1 MLKKFFLRFFLVFIS
16 IVVSLI
22 IVEYSLKKYLSLK
35 AIKEFE
41 NFKKVHKNLIDEAP
55 YPDNSPIG
63 ELSYFWDP
71 YIGFRFKPDQKT
83 LNRTIDNYG
92 FHNDKVYSKEKPEN
106 IIRIML
112 LGGSVAEGR
121 ADSETITHYL
131 ENNFKKI
138 KPNIEVINCGITRM
152 MSTQERIL
160 FINEVLDFKP
170 DIVLFLDGVNEFT
183 PLRYNL
189 KPGEYFYWFIGQ
201 YGISGGQPFSI
212 LFKNFLIKIKLKL
225 IESSV
230 IFRIFFQLLGDDTQ
244 FSGKNIKD
252 DDINKAVEI
261 YLKNVDIIRLIATAK
276 NIKTLFFIQPILFDK
291 KFFSLEEK
299 YIIDKMPSRVKYL
312 YISGYEK
319 LKKISKEKNLILLT
333 DIFDNEKKQIFIDF
347 CHLKPKGNEIVSLKM
362 MDEILKLI
370 K

>member
-138 KPNIEVINCGITRM
+138 KKNIEVINCGITGM
-152 MSTQERIL
+152 MST
-160 FINEVLDFKP
+160 
-170 DIVLFLDGVNEFT
+170 
-183 PLRYNL
+183 
-189 KPGEYFYWFIGQ
+189 
-201 YGISGGQPFSI
+201 
-212 LFKNFLIKIKLKL
+212 
-225 IESSV
+225 
-230 IFRIFFQLLGDDTQ
+230 
-244 FSGKNIKD
+244 
-252 DDINKAVEI
+252 
-261 YLKNVDIIRLIATAK
+261 
-276 NIKTLFFIQPILFDK
+276 
-291 KFFSLEEK
+291 
-299 YIIDKMPSRVKYL
+299 
-312 YISGYEK
+312 
-319 LKKISKEKNLILLT
+319 
-333 DIFDNEKKQIFIDF
+333 
-347 CHLKPKGNEIVSLKM
+347 
-362 MDEILKLI
+362 
-370 K
+370 